1 VRSAAGRARRR
12 HDSGGVGG
20 RSALIGAESAAG
32 RSRGRRETAQ
42 DAVESV
48 VDVADLRPTQSNAIH
63 ESFLKECAM
72 ADRNTEEQLRR
83 ELDQVLLRL
92 ERHERATLSDARLE
106 GARLVGD
113 MFADAQVVA
122 SRNLDALGYER
133 LSRRAREL
141 ANALER
147 VRDGSYGICE
157 ECAGAIPA
165 ARRRALPSV
174 TTCVQCQERGERL
187 PVRLE
192 PTEWISRR
200 PRARHKSGRRDEAK
214 T

>member
-1 VRSAAGRARRR
+1 
-12 HDSGGVGG
+12 
-20 RSALIGAESAAG
+20 
-32 RSRGRRETAQ
+32 
-42 DAVESV
+42 
-48 VDVADLRPTQSNAIH
+48 
-63 ESFLKECAM
+63 M

-92 ERHERATLSDARLE
+92 ERHERATLSDAHSE

-141 ANALER
+141 ANALDR
-147 VRDGSYGICE
+147 VRDGSYGTCE
-157 ECAGAIPA
+157 ECGGAIPA
-165 ARRRALPSV
+165 ARRRALPGV
-174 TTCVQCQERGERL
+174 PTCVQCQERGESLR
-187 PVRLE
+187 VRPE
-192 PTEWISRR
+192 ATEWISRR
-200 PRARHKSGRRDEAK
+200 PRVRQKSPRRDEAR